1 MPISINGN
9 TGVVTGLAVGGLPDG
24 TVDTDMLAA
33 NAVSNAKIADLFSGG
48 ATGGITIAGIRIQT
62 GSVTTAIS
70 TVSAS
75 TSYGVST
82 QKYID
87 TTVTGLT
94 GFNSAPA
101 IFVTIQADYHD
112 AAVAGCHNIS
122 TSGFQFVVVGSRD
135 GAITNRT
142 CKYVAIGEAS

>member
-1 MPISINGN
+1 MAISINGSTN
-9 TGVVTGLAVGGLPDG
+9 VITGVGVGGLPDG
-24 TVDTDMLAA
+24 IVDTDMLAA

-48 ATGGITIAGIRIQT
+48 ATGGITIGGIRIQT
-62 GSVTTAIS
+62 GSVTTASS

-112 AAVAGCHNIS
+112 AAVGGCHNIS
-122 TSGFQFVVVGSRD
+122 TSGFQFLVVGSRD
-135 GAITNRT
+135 GAIVSRT
-142 CKYVAIGEAS
+142 CKYVAIGEAA